1 MTYYQMLEI
10 LFLETI
16 DHARLVSRI
25 GNYTTHRNTLF
36 ALPPTS
42 DAKGNLFFM
51 VSVQQQ
57 PHREKKKL
65 SISLQVTN
73 L

>member
-25 GNYTTHRNTLF
+25 VNYTTHRNTLF
-36 ALPPTS
+36 ALPLTS
-42 DAKGNLFFM
+42 DAKGILFFYGF
-51 VSVQQQ
+51 SPTATTQG
-57 PHREKKKL
+57 KKKAFDQ
-65 SISLQVTN
+65 SPSN
-73 L
+73 